1 MFPDICISRPGVM
14 FMEFLY
20 NCAKL
25 PKDHKS
31 LSIINSAAER
41 LFKRLKNLRVEEL
54 DISDYNR
61 TYLKSYLEDL
71 YGTLQKY
78 SYILALSLSTSNLS
92 LNKLTFI
99 DYGGGT
105 GILSLLAKECDIGT
119 VIYND
124 IYDVSCK
131 DAKTIAQIIGN
142 EIDYYIQ
149 GEIDD
154 LIKFLR
160 KKSMSCNAIA
170 SSDVI
175 EHIYDIT
182 KFFQKMKFLPGKSI
196 TVVMSSGANMLNP
209 IINRSIMKQQ
219 REIEY
224 TDRVKIKG
232 HKKRDCL
239 KAYSKVRREIISNF
253 EGLTN
258 EEIARLTKATRGMI
272 KEDIEKTISVYLKTS
287 RLPKEP
293 IHPTNTCDPYTGNW
307 AEHLMDPFKL
317 KEILAEEGFKVEVL
331 NGYYTESKDIIRRII
346 YSLLNLSIT
355 KLKKQGIRLSPFYTI
370 YGVKN

>member
-1 MFPDICISRPGVM
+1 MFPNICISIPGVM

-20 NCAKL
+20 DYAKL
-25 PKDHKS
+25 PKDRKS
-31 LSIINSAAER
+31 LSIINSAAGR
-41 LFKRLKNLRVEEL
+41 LFKRLKNLKVEEL

-61 TYLKSYLEDL
+61 EYLKSYLDDL

-78 SYILALSLSTSNLS
+78 SYILALSLSTFNLPLS
-92 LNKLTFI
+92 KFTFI

-105 GILSLLAKECDIGT
+105 GLLSLLAKECGIDT

-124 IYDVSCK
+124 IYDISCK

-142 EIDYYIQ
+142 EIDYYIE

-182 KFFQKMKFLPGKSI
+182 KYFQKMKFLPGKSI
-196 TVVMSSGANMLNP
+196 TVVMSSGANMFNP

-224 TDRVKIKG
+224 TDRVKEKG

-239 KAYSKVRREIISNF
+239 KAYSKVRREIISNYKN
-253 EGLTN
+253 LTN
-258 EEIARLTKATRGMI
+258 EEIDKLTKATRGMI
-272 KEDIEKTISVYLKTS
+272 QEDIEKTVSAYLKTS

-307 AEHLMDPFKL
+307 AEHLMNPFQL
-317 KEILAEEGFKVEVL
+317 KEILSREGFKVEVL
-331 NGYYTESKDIIRRII
+331 NGYYTESNKIGRRII
-346 YSLLNLSIT
+346 KNFLNLSINR
-355 KLKKQGIRLSPFYTI
+355 LKKQGIRLSPFYTI